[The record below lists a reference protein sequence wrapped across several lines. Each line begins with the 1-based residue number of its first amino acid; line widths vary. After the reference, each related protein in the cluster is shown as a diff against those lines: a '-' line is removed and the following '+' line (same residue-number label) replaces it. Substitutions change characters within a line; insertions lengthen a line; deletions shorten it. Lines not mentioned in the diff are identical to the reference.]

1 MELSQ
6 APAFVAAKMALLSHG
21 CAAAV
26 IRADELTGQ
35 IASVRDRLNGRV
47 VTREG
52 DNPSKLTV
60 ELDRLLAEQRALQ
73 ARRPIDTAIMES
85 CKAWLTALPSGTLL
99 EQVNGAV
106 EDGLSL
112 PAVRARIKKLQNEV
126 EALKRVPVPASD
138 IEQKVRAYVER
149 LPMPSIGG
157 IAAGE
162 ALTVQWPTGLH
173 ALMAFLQ
180 PDVLVDR
187 LMVEI
192 NRIANTPCPPA
203 EREQQIAKLEEEIDR
218 LQRTEE
224 AIVVST
230 DAPRERGCPPW
241 VVLGAKCMEAPA
253 AHRRVMAR

>member
-6 APAFVAAKMALLSHG
+6 APAFVATKMALLSHG

-35 IASVRDRLNGRV
+35 IANVRDRLNGRV
-47 VTREG
+47 VPREG
-52 DNPSKLTV
+52 DNLAKLST
-60 ELDRLLAEQRALQ
+60 ELDRLLAEQKALQ
-73 ARRPIDTAIMES
+73 ARRPIDTVIMES
-85 CKAWLTALPSGTLL
+85 CKAWLTALPAGTLL
-99 EQVNGAV
+99 EQVNPAV

-112 PAVRARIKKLQNEV
+112 PAVRARIKELQGEV
-126 EALKRVPVPASD
+126 QALKRAPVPAPN
-138 IEQKVRAYVER
+138 IREKVRAYVER

-157 IAAGE
+157 LAAGE

-180 PDVLVDR
+180 PDALVDR

-192 NRIANTPCPPA
+192 NRIANTPCPLA
-203 EREQQIAKLEEEIDR
+203 EREQLIAKLECEIDR

-230 DAPRERGCPPW
+230 DAPRERGCLPW
-241 VVLGAKCMEAPA
+241 AVLGAKVMEAPA

>member
-26 IRADELTGQ
+26 LRADELTGQ

-47 VTREG
+47 APREG
-52 DNPSKLTV
+52 DHPAKLSM
-60 ELDRLLAEQRALQ
+60 ELDRLLAEEKTLQ
-73 ARRPIDTAIMES
+73 ARRPIDMAIMES
-85 CKAWLTALPSGTLL
+85 CKAWLEALPPGTLL
-99 EQVNGAV
+99 EQVNPTV
-106 EDGLSL
+106 EDSLSL
-112 PAVRARIKKLQNEV
+112 SAVRGRIKKLKNQV
-126 EALKRVPVPASD
+126 EMLKGVPVPAPN
-138 IEQKVRAYVER
+138 IREKVQAYVEH

-162 ALTVQWPTGLH
+162 VLTVQWPTGLH

-192 NRIANTPCPPA
+192 NRIANTPCPLV
-203 EREQQIAKLEEEIDR
+203 EREQQIVKLEEEIDR

-224 AIVVST
+224 AIVVNT

-241 VVLGAKCMEAPA
+241 VVLGAKVMEAPG